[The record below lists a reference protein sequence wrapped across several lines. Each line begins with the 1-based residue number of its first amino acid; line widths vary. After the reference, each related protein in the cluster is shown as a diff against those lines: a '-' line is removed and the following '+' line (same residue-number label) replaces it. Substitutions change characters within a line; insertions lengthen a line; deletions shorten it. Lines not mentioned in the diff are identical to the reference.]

1 MRCALAIF
9 GLVLALALGGCL
21 PPSDSGGSTRQWI
34 VAAGNLNNL
43 NVAAPGRAHGTEGFQ
58 YWQRDA
64 RGMWHAGGAGQGE
77 AAAFAAWR
85 EYLVVFFAS
94 GRYGLFG
101 PGTPVVR
108 ESPVPSWTPVAACED
123 GLALDAFGWNA
134 IPGEPVQPVHA
145 RFEDEKWSWRRAELA
160 MERDKVL
167 DPSLVRSGG
176 RLFVVWREEMP
187 TLAEK
192 AAGYGLEFAY
202 FDKGRWMGPFKSRLR
217 VASAPHVAA
226 DGGVLVCL
234 YRKPAGDSGAGP
246 WALAVYATADEDWH
260 ESGEVAGA
268 APAGPA
274 ALGRQGDR
282 FFVAAIGEGGP
293 EVAPLDMPTG
303 PGQAPRLGDFV
314 PLASPEARRQ
324 APESL
329 AFLAAVALTALVLL
343 ALSWQRARSGAG
355 APAASPGPAA
365 LVPAS
370 VGRRGVA
377 VAVDYLLVLLVLG
390 PLIQMLRPDL
400 LAAADLPDLIDRI
413 DQGDPQLLEDM
424 LIVHGIYMA
433 MIIAYAALAER
444 YAGRTLGKH
453 LLGIEVRSVEG
464 GGPIT
469 WRQAAVR
476 NVLRVADQLPGVFYV
491 VGLISIII
499 GPKPQRLGD
508 RLAGTMVVM
517 RPSAAPLSGE

>member
-9 GLVLALALGGCL
+9 GLALAVALGGCL
-21 PPSDSGGSTRQWI
+21 PPAAETPATRQGI

-43 NVAAPGRAHGTEGFQ
+43 NVAVSARVRGTEGFQ

-85 EYLVVFFAS
+85 EYLVVFFPS

-108 ESPVPSWTPVAACED
+108 EPPVPSWTPVAACED
-123 GLALDAFGWNA
+123 GLALDAFGWNTVS
-134 IPGEPVQPVHA
+134 GEPVHA

-167 DPSLVRSGG
+167 DPCLVRAAG
-176 RLFVVWREEMP
+176 RLFIVWREEMP

-192 AAGYGLEFAY
+192 AAGYALEFAY
-202 FDKGRWMGPFKSRLR
+202 FDKGRWRGPFKSRLR
-217 VASAPHVAA
+217 VASPPRVAA
-226 DGGVLVCL
+226 DGAVLACL

-260 ESGEVAGA
+260 EAGEVAGA
-268 APAGPA
+268 VPAGPA

-293 EVAPLDMPTG
+293 QVAPLDRPAG
-303 PGQAPRLGDFV
+303 PGQAPRLGEPA
-314 PLASPEARRQ
+314 PLALPEVRRQ
-324 APESL
+324 VPESL
-329 AFLAAVALTALVLL
+329 AFLAAVVLTALVLL

-355 APAASPGPAA
+355 APAAAPGPAA

-370 VGRRGVA
+370 VGRRGAA
-377 VAVDYLLVLLVLG
+377 VAIDYLLALLVLG
-390 PLIQMLRPDL
+390 PLVQMLWPGL
-400 LAAADLPDLIDRI
+400 FPAADLADLIDRMI
-413 DQGDPQLLEDM
+413 QNDPELMQDM
-424 LIVHGIYMA
+424 LIFHCIYMA
-433 MIIAYAALAER
+433 FIVLYAALAER
-444 YAGRTLGKH
+444 YAGRTLGKL

-469 WRQAAVR
+469 WRQAILR
-476 NVLRVADQLPGVFYV
+476 NVLRVADQLPGVLYV

-508 RLAGTMVVM
+508 RLAGTMVVL
-517 RPSAAPLSGE
+517 RSSAAPRCGA